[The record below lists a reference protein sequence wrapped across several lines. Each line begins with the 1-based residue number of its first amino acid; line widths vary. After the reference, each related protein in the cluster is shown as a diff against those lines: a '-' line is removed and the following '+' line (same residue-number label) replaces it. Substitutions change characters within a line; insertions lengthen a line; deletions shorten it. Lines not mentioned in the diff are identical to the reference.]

1 MPRIE
6 TSLGPLDY
14 EDSAVIEFPA
24 GLPGFEQR
32 TRFLLVERPDLRP
45 LVLLQSVDE
54 PALRFLTMPVH
65 VVDPGY
71 HLSVSADDLRVIGVE
86 GAEKLLAL
94 AIVCLRDG
102 QPPTANLLG
111 PVVINQ
117 AANRGT
123 QAVRNDT
130 IYSAH
135 HLIVKPEAVRC

>member
-14 EDSAVIEFPA
+14 DDSAVVEFPV
-24 GLPGFEQR
+24 GLPGFEQQK
-32 TRFLLVERPDLRP
+32 RFLLVERPDLRP

-65 VVDPGY
+65 TIDPAY
-71 HLSVSADDLRVIGVE
+71 HLSVSAEDLAVIGVE
-86 GAEKLLAL
+86 GPEKLLAL
-94 AIVCLRDG
+94 AVICLREQ

-117 AANRGT
+117 SMNR
-123 QAVRNDT
+123 AVQSIRDDSA
-130 IYSAH
+130 YSAH
-135 HLIVKPEAVRC
+135 HPVGDPKGEEC